1 MQAVGASTGLNAL
14 IREVKAWSPLLSSSP
29 IREVLPAVQR
39 LIRQPAGGS
48 EVAQLLGPQ
57 LMAAVGRAVLSGD
70 ALLQQ
75 LGMPLLV
82 ELCNALSPSGSLAQP
97 SGLPVILKAEK
108 YGVQLATHLNSLV
121 SSWPQ
126 PSTAADRSTAVAS
139 AVGSGKVAVAAAWAA
154 VLCLP
159 QANSSLSQVKKLL
172 QSLVKATSS
181 ILEDIKQLD
190 GNSTAAKPAT
200 TSDSSSAEEVLFLH
214 CYARGVLGAVLES
227 HGPQELSQHLHDT
240 LQLLSQHPLN
250 FHVVQCAAEVASC
263 AAKVNHKLPLHQ
275 LQVQFWLLH
284 DEAMLHWLA
293 VQSIISWSLF
303 CIVVVVYAP

>member
-1 MQAVGASTGLNAL
+1 MQAVGAGTGLNAL
-14 IREVKAWSPLLSSSP
+14 TREVHAWSPLLSSSP
-29 IREVLPAVQR
+29 ITEVLPAVQR
-39 LIRQPAGGS
+39 LIRQPPGS
-48 EVAQLLGPQ
+48 PEVAQLLGPQ

-70 ALLQQ
+70 ASLQQ

-108 YGVQLATHLNSLV
+108 HGIRLAAHVNRLV

-126 PSTAADRSTAVAS
+126 PTTAADSSTAVAS
-139 AVGSGKVAVAAAWAA
+139 TVGSGKVTVAAAWAA

-159 QANSSLSQVKKLL
+159 QANNSLTQVKKLL
-172 QSLVKATSS
+172 QSLVEATSS
-181 ILEDIKQLD
+181 VLEDIKHLD
-190 GNSTAAKPAT
+190 SNSKPAGPAT
-200 TSDSSSAEEVLFLH
+200 TSDSGSDEEVLFLH

-227 HGPQELSQHLHDT
+227 HDPQELSQHLRDT

-263 AAKVNHKLPLHQ
+263 AAKGGHKLPLQQ
-275 LQVQFWLLH
+275 LQVRFWLLH
-284 DEAMLHWLA
+284 DGCCCIGWL
-293 VQSIISWSLF
+293 
-303 CIVVVVYAP
+303 